1 MKRRAFVSLTGAW
14 VAAALVP
21 RSQALVPRP
30 SKFVERWSWVM
41 GQPVHI
47 MLFAESGDAGLEAC
61 AGALAELRRVEA
73 RLSLFD
79 DASDLCELNRRAGR
93 GSMRVDDDLRDVL
106 DAAEAFRVQTAGAF
120 DPAVEPLMRMWGF
133 HRPRRS
139 LPTEAEIASARAAV
153 AAAVVRLDGSVATLP
168 STLTQLDFGGIAVG
182 YGIDRA
188 IAVLR
193 AQGIRRAFVDVSGD
207 CYGLGAPPGEPEGWR
222 VDIAG
227 SPGRVMVRDAGL
239 ATSAN
244 SVSVIRLGRQVL
256 GHVMDP
262 GTGRPVP
269 DRVQMTV
276 LARTAI
282 AADALSTGA
291 LVLGHGPGG
300 IRTLVSSTVHPFRS

>member
-1 MKRRAFVSLTGAW
+1 MTGAW

-21 RSQALVPRP
+21 RPQALAP
-30 SKFVERWSWVM
+30 SPLTFVERWSWVM

-47 MLFAESGDAGLEAC
+47 MVFAESEDAGLEAC
-61 AGALAELRRVEA
+61 AQALAELRRVEA

-106 DAAEAFRVQTAGAF
+106 RAAEAFRIQTAGAF
-120 DPAVEPLMRMWGF
+120 DPAVEPLMRTWGF

-139 LPTEAEIASARAAV
+139 PPTAAEIASARAAV
-153 AAAVVRLDGSVATLP
+153 AAGVVRLDGSVVTLP
-168 STLTQLDFGGIAVG
+168 SAVTQLDFGGIAVG

-193 AQGIRRAFVDVSGD
+193 AQGIRRAFVDISGD
-207 CYGLGAPPGEPEGWR
+207 CYGLGAPPDEPGGWR
-222 VDIAG
+222 VAIAG
-227 SPGRVMVRDAGL
+227 SDERVMVRDAGL
-239 ATSAN
+239 STSAN
-244 SVSVIRLGRQVL
+244 SVSVIRLGRLVV

-262 GTGRPVP
+262 GTGWPVP

-291 LVLGHGPGG
+291 LVAGHAPAG
-300 IRTLVSSTVHPFRS
+300 IRTIVSSTVHPFHS